1 MICAPKP
8 SHQAVPILRS
18 SGHNS
23 CTAKQRH
30 NPLLA
35 ARSELQRVYYRLEGD
50 SLIRGQWASFDR
62 VERTPQRERTVLEG
76 GVRAIS
82 FQALAGQ
89 AYSDL
94 DRAWCAWAE
103 KLTLDPGAMAVA
115 DLDPLRD
122 LGVDDVTISD
132 AAQVVAYF
140 NYINRIADAVHVDL
154 EPEMRPYPD

>member
-1 MICAPKP
+1 MPAGDELEAWLE
-8 SHQAVPILRS
+8 AVSTDWR
-18 SGHNS
+18 
-23 CTAKQRH
+23 
-30 NPLLA
+30 A
-35 ARSELQRVYYRLEGD
+35 ADL
-50 SLIRGQWASFDR
+50 
-62 VERTPQRERTVLEG
+62 
-76 GVRAIS
+76 
-82 FQALAGQ
+82 
-89 AYSDL
+89 SDL